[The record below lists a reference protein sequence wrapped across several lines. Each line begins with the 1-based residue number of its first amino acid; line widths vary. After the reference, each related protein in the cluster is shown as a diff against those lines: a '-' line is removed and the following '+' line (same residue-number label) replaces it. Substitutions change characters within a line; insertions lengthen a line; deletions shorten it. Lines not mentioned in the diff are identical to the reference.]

1 MRETFAA
8 LKNDLIYYKQ
18 QRRRDSEK
26 IRYKYER
33 TRSSLS
39 RDKSTVI
46 YDRPLLKHDFPTI
59 FRDFSGS
66 RGHVHAN
73 ERRSNRRL
81 MIAPLYFHGP
91 RYLLAFRL
99 FFLIFY
105 VIYMRSFGSKLAI
118 CLALVTLCG
127 NGEIY
132 DRYDRQYVNNLKF
145 SLVCDFF

>member
-18 QRRRDSEK
+18 RRRKK

-81 MIAPLYFHGP
+81 MIAPPYFHGP

-105 VIYMRSFGSKLAI
+105 IIYMRNVCSKLSI
-118 CLALVTLCG
+118 CFVSAVLLRVAETVG
-127 NGEIY
+127 REWVKVFIY
-132 DRYDRQYVNNLKF
+132 GIRNWEF
-145 SLVCDFF
+145 